1 MVRMFVS
8 TTTIGLG
15 MGLVLFLRWRA
26 SVRDRLVAARGAS
39 TGPVQAHE
47 GDRPP
52 ARTTAVAPTLAFS
65 ETQDDAHQRA
75 E

>member
-15 MGLVLFLRWRA
+15 IGLVLFLRWRA
-26 SVRDRLVAARGAS
+26 SVRDRCVAARRAS
-39 TGPVQAHE
+39 AGPVQAYE
-47 GDRPP
+47 GERPP
-52 ARTTAVAPTLAFS
+52 ARTTVAGPALAFS
-65 ETQDDAHQRA
+65 ETHDDADSRA

>member
-15 MGLVLFLRWRA
+15 MALVLFLRWRA
-26 SVRDRLVAARGAS
+26 SVRDRFVAAQRAS
-39 TGPVQAHE
+39 TGPVQAYE
-47 GDRPP
+47 GERPP
-52 ARTTAVAPTLAFS
+52 ARTTVAEPTLAFS
-65 ETQDDAHQRA
+65 ETHDDADSRA

>member
-8 TTTIGLG
+8 TTTIALG

-26 SVRDRLVAARGAS
+26 SVRDRFAAARRAS
-39 TGPVQAHE
+39 AGGVQACE
-47 GDRPP
+47 GVGPP
-52 ARTTAVAPTLAFS
+52 ARTTAAGPTLAFS
-65 ETQDDAHQRA
+65 ETHNDADSRA

>member
-26 SVRDRLVAARGAS
+26 SVRDRFVATRRAS
-39 TGPVQAHE
+39 TGPVRAYE
-47 GDRPP
+47 GERPP
-52 ARTTAVAPTLAFS
+52 ARTTVAGPTLAFS
-65 ETQDDAHQRA
+65 EIHDDAHSRA